1 MMINHFAGL
10 KCCAL
15 TDNFK
20 SCRLLLQ
27 WGGLGWYHHR
37 VIIVLSDVLP
47 VPLLIQALDLFGT
60 MAFAVTGAF
69 KAIEHKSDI
78 VGVIILST
86 ITGVAGGV
94 LRDVVFGR
102 IPPVAIVNPLYLII
116 TVATGVA
123 MFFLYRALKKH
134 WNLFLKFDAIG
145 LGVFTVIGATI
156 AYHLFGLNFLA
167 MAFAGLLTAVGG
179 GILRDVFVNEIPI
192 VFVKEL
198 YASASFIGVVMFF
211 GLLAAGV
218 DLNIAAI
225 PSIVAATALRLF
237 AMRYNW
243 NLPVPKT

>member
-1 MMINHFAGL
+1 MLCTF
-10 KCCAL
+10 

-20 SCRLLLQ
+20 SCRPLLQ
-27 WGGLGWYHHR
+27 WGGLGWRHR

-78 VGVIILST
+78 VGVIILAT

-94 LRDVVFGR
+94 MRDLLFGR
-102 IPPVAIVNPLYLII
+102 IPPTAIVNPLYLII
-116 TVATGVA
+116 TVATGVV

-145 LGVFTVIGATI
+145 LGVFTVIGATV
-156 AYHLFGLNFLA
+156 AYNLFGLNFLA
-167 MAFAGLLTAVGG
+167 MVFAGLFTAIGG
-179 GILRDVFVNEIPI
+179 GILRDVFVNEVPI
-192 VFVKEL
+192 VFIKEL
-198 YASASFIGVVMFF
+198 YASASFIGIVMFF
-211 GLLAAGV
+211 GLLAAGA
-218 DLNIAAI
+218 DLNVAAI
-225 PSIVAATALRLF
+225 PSIIAATSLRLL

-243 NLPVPKT
+243 NLPASKT